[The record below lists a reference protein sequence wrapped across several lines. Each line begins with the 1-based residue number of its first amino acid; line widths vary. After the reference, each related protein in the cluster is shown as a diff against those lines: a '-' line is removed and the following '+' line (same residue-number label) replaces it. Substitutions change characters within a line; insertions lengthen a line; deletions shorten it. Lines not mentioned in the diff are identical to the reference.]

1 MSATPWT
8 AECQASLSIT
18 ISQGL
23 FKLMSIKS
31 VMPPNHFILCHPFLL
46 LPSIF
51 PIRVFSNV
59 SALRIRWPKFWS
71 CSFSINLYNE
81 YSELIFFR
89 TDWLDLLAVKG
100 TLRSLLQNHSLKA
113 SILWHSA
120 FLSSNSHIHKWLLE
134 KHIFDYKDLYRQ
146 SNVSA
151 VSISWSEPQSAAGLV
166 SADCTELLHLP
177 LKKNISN
184 LILVLTIWWCPCV
197 ESSFVLLEEGLH
209 CDLCVLLAKLC

>member
-89 TDWLDLLAVKG
+89 TDWLDLLSVKG
-100 TLRSLLQNHSLKA
+100 TLRSLLQNHSSRT
-113 SILWHSA
+113 SILQRSI
-120 FLSSNSHIHKWLLE
+120 FFTVQLSQ
-134 KHIFDYKDLYRQ
+134 LY
-146 SNVSA
+146 VTT
-151 VSISWSEPQSAAGLV
+151 GK
-166 SADCTELLHLP
+166 T
-177 LKKNISN
+177 
-184 LILVLTIWWCPCV
+184 LVLTILIFDGIPV
-197 ESSFVLLEEGLH
+197 ELFQILKDDAVKVLHSICQQIWKIQHWPQDWKRSVSIPVPKKANVKECSDYSTIALISH
-209 CDLCVLLAKLC
+209 